1 MKNVTVYLVDNSE
14 KGQCAV
20 LVVNGGLDTFKA
32 FLNSYTLNG
41 EESVADKYNVIFT
54 LVGHKTQ
61 TTKENVYGK
70 KSGLHLKFPI
80 LDEAYSKG
88 LLPYYKRSE

>member
-1 MKNVTVYLVDNSE
+1 MTVYLVDNSE

-70 KSGLHLKFPI
+70 KSGLHLKLPI